1 VFFRL
6 FIWVLMLAVAAASPA
21 LSAQKKSAGPA
32 FIRDAEI
39 EGLLRLYAR
48 PIFKAAG
55 LNPSA
60 VRVVLIN
67 DGHINA
73 FVAGGQRIFVHTGL
87 LTQSKT
93 PNEVIGVLAHETGHI
108 AGGHLSRIRQQID
121 NASTMNIIGMLLGAA
136 AMAGG
141 AVSGN
146 GEVAKAGQGAMIGGA
161 SLGQRTV
168 LSYVR
173 SMEASADQAALKYLT
188 ATGQSGQGMLNLFQ
202 KLANQSIGSLKTIDP
217 YVQSHPMP
225 MERIRNL
232 ERAAKASASF
242 GVKDKPEMVLRH
254 ELMQAKL
261 VGFIQP
267 GQVNNRYPRSDKSLP
282 ARYARAI
289 AAFRSGDTAGA
300 VAMIDGLIDEL
311 PQNPYFWEL
320 KGQALVEGGQ
330 PAKAVAPLRKAVALL
345 PSSGLI
351 QIALAQALLGTENPE
366 NAEAALKALGQAR
379 KTESDNPS
387 LYRFSAVAY
396 GLKGDIP
403 RADLAT
409 AEFAFARGDK
419 ELAAGK
425 SKQAMAKLKK
435 GTPDWTRAND
445 ILTFVSRK

>member
-1 VFFRL
+1 VFRRL
-6 FIWVLMLAVAAASPA
+6 FICFLMLAVAAVSPVA
-21 LSAQKKSAGPA
+21 AAQKKSAGPA

-67 DGHINA
+67 DGKINA

-188 ATGQSGQGMLNLFQ
+188 ATGQSGQGMLTLFQ
-202 KLANQSIGSLKTIDP
+202 KLANQSIGSLKNIDP

-232 ERAAKASASF
+232 EREAKASASF
-242 GVKDKPEMVLRH
+242 RVKDKPEMMLRH

-267 GQVNNRYPRSDKSLP
+267 GQINNRYARSDKSLP

-289 AAFRSGDTAGA
+289 AAFRSGDTNGA
-300 VAMIDGLIDEL
+300 VAIIDGLIDEL

-330 PAKAVAPLRKAVALL
+330 PAKAVAPLRKAVELL
-345 PSSGLI
+345 PSNGLL
-351 QIALAQALLGTENPE
+351 QIALAQALLGTENPK

-379 KTESDNPS
+379 KTEADNPT
-387 LYRFSAVAY
+387 LYRFSAMAY

-425 SKQAMAKLKK
+425 SRQAMAKFKK

-445 ILTFVSRK
+445 ILTLASRK